1 MTREEE
7 VELVQIVGQMADQ
20 HNKLR
25 NDVAALVGVLLSK
38 NLVEASDLVASVEA
52 VDAFVEQDQLLQR
65 LKSFQ
70 GTLQ

>member
-1 MTREEE
+1 
-7 VELVQIVGQMADQ
+7 VQIVGQMADQ

>member
-70 GTLQ
+70 GALQ